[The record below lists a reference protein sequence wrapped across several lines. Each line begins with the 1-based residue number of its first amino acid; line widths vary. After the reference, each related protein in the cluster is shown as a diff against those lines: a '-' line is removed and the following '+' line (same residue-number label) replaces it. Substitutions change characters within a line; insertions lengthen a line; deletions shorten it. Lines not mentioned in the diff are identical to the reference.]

1 MPLRCA
7 EFTATRPEGG
17 AVYWSCC
24 SSAAGDIADD
34 IVSQLKGVNC
44 GPRIDLIVSQGQTH
58 AVGGARHCCA
68 IESKGV
74 FLRHVRVFWVVL
86 AFVGK
91 RAGLVAGPVP
101 SQQSGLPCHHRIG
114 GCGLSAGAR

>member
-1 MPLRCA
+1 MPLQCA
-7 EFTATRPEGG
+7 EFTATQPEGG
-17 AVYWSCC
+17 AVHWSCC
-24 SSAAGDIADD
+24 SSAAGDVAGD

-68 IESKGV
+68 IESKGA
-74 FLRHVRVFWVVL
+74 FPRHVRVFWVVL
-86 AFVGK
+86 AFVGQ